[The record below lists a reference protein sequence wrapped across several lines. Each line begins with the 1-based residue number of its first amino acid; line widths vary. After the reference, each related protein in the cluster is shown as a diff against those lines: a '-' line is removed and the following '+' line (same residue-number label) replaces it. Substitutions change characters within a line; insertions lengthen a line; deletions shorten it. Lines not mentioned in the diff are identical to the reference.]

1 MLAPYLR
8 HMSAAPDPIR
18 DDPPSRLT
26 RSLGLGGA
34 VVVGVS
40 AMVGTGVFAVW
51 QPALN
56 RAGTWL
62 IAGVVIAGL
71 VAALNA
77 TSTARLAAH
86 FPHAGGVYAYGR
98 IQLNRPAGV
107 LAGAV
112 FLIGKTA
119 SASAAALTVGLYVW
133 PENPKLTALVAIA
146 LLLALNLRGIVGS
159 TRVAGVMVSIVI
171 AILLAFAGVVT
182 SRIATSP
189 DATYT
194 AAGSDAMGVLA
205 ASALIFV
212 AFAGYARV
220 TVLGEEVRNPAR
232 VIPRA
237 VAISFAIVMALYV
250 IIAVVIT
257 GAASRGIQIGPA
269 ALSDIA
275 ETEVGSWLRGL
286 IVIAAVFAAGAVLLS
301 LIAGV
306 GRTLFAMADAGDA
319 PRVFAAVGAGT
330 KVPYRAE
337 IAAALGAGV
346 LVLVGGLVLALGVS
360 AAMILTYYAISHLAA
375 MRLDRRPGIRGLGLA
390 ATPFL
395 GLAGCALLVGALLLG

>member
-1 MLAPYLR
+1 
-8 HMSAAPDPIR
+8 MS

-51 QPALN
+51 QPALQ

-62 IAGVVIAGL
+62 IAAVIIAGL

-77 TSTARLAAH
+77 TSTARLAAC
-86 FPHAGGVYAYGR
+86 FPHAGGVYVYGR

-107 LAGAV
+107 FAGVV
-112 FLIGKTA
+112 FIVGKTA
-119 SASAAALTVGLYVW
+119 SASAAALTIGLYVW
-133 PENPKLTALVAIA
+133 PGNPKFVALIAIG
-146 LLLALNLRGIVGS
+146 LLLAVNLRGIVRS
-159 TRVAGVMVSIVI
+159 TRVASVMVSIVI
-171 AILLAFAGVVT
+171 AILLVFTGLVS
-182 SRIATSP
+182 SRIESSP
-189 DATYT
+189 DVTLL
-194 AAGSDAMGVLA
+194 AADDDAMGVLA

-212 AFAGYARV
+212 AFAGYARI

-237 VAISFAIVMALYV
+237 VAISFAIVTALYV
-250 IIAVVIT
+250 IIAVVIIS
-257 GAASRGIQIGPA
+257 AATRGIQIGPA

-275 ETEVGSWLRGL
+275 ETEVGSWLRAA
-286 IVIAAVFAAGAVLLS
+286 IVVAAVLAAGAVLLS

-319 PRVFAAVGAGT
+319 PRTFAAVGSGT

-337 IAAALGAGV
+337 IAAALSAAA
-346 LVLVGGLVLALGVS
+346 LVLLGGLVLALGLS

-375 MRLDRRPGIRGLGLA
+375 MRLDRRPGLRGVALA
-390 ATPFL
+390 VTPYV
-395 GLAGCALLVGALLLG
+395 GLAGCGLLVGALLLG